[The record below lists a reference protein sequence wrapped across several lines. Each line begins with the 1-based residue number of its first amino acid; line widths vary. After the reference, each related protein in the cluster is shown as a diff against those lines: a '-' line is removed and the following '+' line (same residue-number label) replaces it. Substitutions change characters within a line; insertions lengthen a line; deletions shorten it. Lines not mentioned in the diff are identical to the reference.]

1 MLSLNI
7 LLDLKS
13 EFNYTMET
21 IDSIQPKEGLT
32 TPYSSSYIKTPFNVW
47 KWMLIAAL
55 TCGVVGGV
63 SLIYMEFVYFPAN
76 IGNIDWQEYESFQI
90 NAVILFVIG
99 GLALI
104 TAFIMQLVLLYRNW
118 KVITNA
124 EGLSADP
131 GQAVGFMF
139 IPLFNLYWQF
149 IAHWKLSEGQEK
161 FLQQAGISS
170 SKVPNKGI
178 AMAFCVCN
186 CIPYVSVLSS
196 FILGPIKEVNQKN
209 ISLEIIKAVG
219 AR

>member
-1 MLSLNI
+1 
-7 LLDLKS
+7 
-13 EFNYTMET
+13 MET
-21 IDSIQPKEGLT
+21 IDSNQTAGGLT
-32 TPYSSSYIKTPFNVW
+32 TPFAPSYIKSPFSVW
-47 KWMLIAAL
+47 KWMFIIAI
-55 TCGVVGGV
+55 TCGVLGSF
-63 SLIYMEFVYFPAN
+63 SLIYMEFVYYPAN
-76 IGNIDWQEYESFQI
+76 RGNIDWRAYDNFQLI
-90 NAVILFVIG
+90 AALLYVIG
-99 GLALI
+99 GLALV
-104 TAFIMQLVLLYRNW
+104 TAFILQLVLLYRNW
-118 KVITNA
+118 KVIANA
-124 EGLSADP
+124 EGLAADP
-131 GQAVGFMF
+131 GQAVGFLF
-139 IPLFNLYWQF
+139 IPAFNLYWQF